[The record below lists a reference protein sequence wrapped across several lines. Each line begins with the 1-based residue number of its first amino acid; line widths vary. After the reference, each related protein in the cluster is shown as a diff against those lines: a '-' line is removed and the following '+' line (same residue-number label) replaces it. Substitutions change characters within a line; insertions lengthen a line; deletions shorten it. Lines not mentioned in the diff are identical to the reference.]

1 MEVIAQTATTTT
13 TTMKPSKAN
22 STQCNSNDVITSS
35 TNPSPK
41 DKDIQHNNNNML
53 SPVVVVPTCKSKK
66 GPYTLGVTLGEGA
79 FAKVKLATH
88 NIIKEKIAIKIIDK
102 FKLLKDETD
111 IQRIKREISILKKIR
126 HNNIIQLYE
135 IMESKHNLYIVMEY
149 CEGKEL
155 FDYIVKHKRLNE
167 KDACILFQQLISG
180 VDYLHKQGIIHRDLK
195 PENILLDANNNLKLS
210 DFGLS
215 TFDTHNHLL
224 KTPCGTPTYAPP
236 EMLRGDEYN
245 GECSDIWS
253 CGVILYAMLC
263 GALPYV
269 ESKEE
274 VILHK
279 IIHKEFTLPS
289 FLSRQAVDLIN
300 KMLTNEPKDRISIKG
315 IIKHPWF
322 NIVKP
327 KLYCG
332 LDLNKVEPPVDEHI
346 LEEVKLYGY
355 DGDKCRECVM
365 NNKYDT
371 LTAVYYLLV
380 RKHVANGG
388 SSISDLQSK
397 EFVNYVKEK
406 EIKNKNVNESGNG
419 STSGNTGKS
428 AECGK
433 KKKQIVKCNN
443 GNSNSNNQKHVK
455 KKSIDLAKVTTT
467 NKELRLSNHY
477 VNTKININNN
487 HQNAP
492 LPLYAN
498 SPCSKRVHTKVKS
511 DFTGSFAGSLSN
523 TTHAREI
530 HLAKQMLSRK
540 KRQDKTKGNNNNHN
554 TNTQSMSHNNNNND
568 DLQYI
573 NRELIGN
580 SFGSFDISVHPIT
593 TSIPNNNNVVNHST
607 NRNNNS
613 NRNSNRSSK
622 ANLINHSRFNGNK
635 KIKHSFVMKKEVFI
649 YDTNPHYKHRKSK
662 HQSNNHK
669 NKFLDISTTQLDAS
683 IERSTSINNHHS
695 SKSPDLRKLISP
707 NKEDT
712 STSPFIST
720 RKPINTLNT
729 NCIQIIEGTSPTKS
743 NCVNALQKCKNK
755 LKPSTTTSN
764 PANPNINKKCTI
776 SLMKASAPKQTHQ
789 HYISNNIN
797 NTKYQ
802 TINASSST
810 SSAGHSKAKTS
821 KKNSFGQKNELSA
834 RPQPKLNILHQ
845 GESNNNEAKS
855 KNNSIEIIFK
865 HTRTGSAC
873 DSLSQTKK
881 RIQINFNEHGCGS
894 NNNNN
899 CNNSSSHMNTE
910 IDGGLTHV
918 AVVPTPKQSIIDII
932 NVHEP
937 HKSSRNSYGSGSS
950 SNNHSVSVHK
960 SFVFPQCKLKVVDMS
975 CVVPISKQVCLNVIV
990 NTIYEW
996 LKKEKI
1002 THTKFNKT
1010 NNIKCSKTNLH
1021 FEIELFVLVKD
1032 ECVYLKPKHRQ
1043 GDVALFRKIIQS
1055 LITIINNK
1063 IININ

>member
-1 MEVIAQTATTTT
+1 MYIYIFSYVIYLKLTLRNMEVISPT
-13 TTMKPSKAN
+13 KPSKSN
-22 STQCNSNDVITSS
+22 STQCNSHDVITSS
-35 TNPSPK
+35 SNPSPK
-41 DKDIQHNNNNML
+41 DTQYHPTQYNAL
-53 SPVVVVPTCKSKK
+53 PVACKTSSKK

-88 NIIKEKIAIKIIDK
+88 NKIKEKIAIKIIDK

-167 KDACILFQQLISG
+167 KDACVLFQQLING

-195 PENILLDANNNLKLS
+195 PENILLDTYNNLKLS

-279 IIHKEFTLPS
+279 IIHKDFILPS
-289 FLSRQAVDLIN
+289 FLSKQAIDLIN
-300 KMLTNEPKDRISIKG
+300 KMLTNEPKERINIKG

-332 LDLNKVEPPVDEHI
+332 LDLNNIQPPVDESI
-346 LEEVKLYGY
+346 LEQVKQYGY
-355 DGDKCRECVM
+355 DVDKCRECVM
-365 NNKYDT
+365 KNKYDT

-397 EFVNYVKEK
+397 EFVNYVKSK
-406 EIKNKNVNESGNG
+406 EIKNKNLNA
-419 STSGNTGKS
+419 S
-428 AECGK
+428 AECVN

-443 GNSNSNNQKHVK
+443 HVK
-455 KKSIDLAKVTTT
+455 KKSIDLAKITSTT
-467 NKELRLSNHY
+467 NADLRLSN
-477 VNTKININNN
+477 TKINNNN
-487 HQNAP
+487 NTP
-492 LPLYAN
+492 FPLYVN
-498 SPCSKRVHTKVKS
+498 SPCSKRVQMKVKNEL
-511 DFTGSFAGSLSN
+511 TGSFAGSISN
-523 TTHAREI
+523 STHVKEI
-530 HLAKQMLSRK
+530 HLAKQMLCRK
-540 KRQDKTKGNNNNHN
+540 KRQEKTKGNHN
-554 TNTQSMSHNNNNND
+554 TNTQSMSHNNNNNNNND

-573 NRELIGN
+573 TRELIGN

-593 TSIPNNNNVVNHST
+593 TSITNNNKGNVNDNNNNINNVVHNS
-607 NRNNNS
+607 NNS
-613 NRNSNRSSK
+613 INCNSNSNRSSK
-622 ANLINHSRFNGNK
+622 GNLMNHSRFVCNK
-635 KIKHSFVMKKEVFI
+635 NIKHSFVMKKEVFI
-649 YDTNPHYKHRKSK
+649 YDTNPHYKYRKGK
-662 HQSNNHK
+662 QRDNHK
-669 NKFLDISTTQLDAS
+669 NKFLDISTTQLEAS
-683 IERSTSINNHHS
+683 IERSTSMNNHHS
-695 SKSPDLRKLISP
+695 SKSSELSKLISI
-707 NKEDT
+707 NKDDP
-712 STSPFIST
+712 STSPSIST

-729 NCIQIIEGTSPTKS
+729 NHIQMIKGTSTDKQK
-743 NCVNALQKCKNK
+743 CIGALQKCKNK
-755 LKPSTTTSN
+755 LKTATTTN
-764 PANPNINKKCTI
+764 TNNANSNKKCTI
-776 SLMKASAPKQTHQ
+776 SLMKASAPKQTPQ
-789 HYISNNIN
+789 HYVSNNIN

-810 SSAGHSKAKTS
+810 SSAGHTKAKTS
-821 KKNSFGQKNELSA
+821 KKNSFGQKTELSA
-834 RPQPKLNILHQ
+834 RPQTKRNIYQ
-845 GESNNNEAKS
+845 NIPNEPNSNDTKS
-855 KNNSIEIIFK
+855 KNDSIEIIFK

-873 DSLSQTKK
+873 ESLSQTKK
-881 RIQINFNEHGCGS
+881 RIQINFIENNS

-899 CNNSSSHMNTE
+899 NNSSHMNTE
-910 IDGGLTHV
+910 IGGTTHV
-918 AVVPTPKQSIIDII
+918 AVVPKTKQSIDII
-932 NVHEP
+932 SVYEP
-937 HKSSRNSYGSGSS
+937 HKSSRNSYGSSHAN
-950 SNNHSVSVHK
+950 SNGMSVVYK
-960 SFVFPQCKLKVVDMS
+960 GFVFPQYKLKVVDIN
-975 CVVPISKQVCLNVIV
+975 CVVPISKQFCLNVLV
-990 NTIYEW
+990 DTIYDW

-1002 THTKFNKT
+1002 THTKFQNGISNKA
-1010 NNIKCSKTNLH
+1010 NHIKCSKTNLH
-1021 FEIELFVLVKD
+1021 FDIELFLLLKD
-1032 ECVYLKPKHRQ
+1032 ECFYIKPKHRQ
-1043 GDVALFRKIIQS
+1043 GDVVLFHKTIQS

-1063 IININ
+1063 IINN